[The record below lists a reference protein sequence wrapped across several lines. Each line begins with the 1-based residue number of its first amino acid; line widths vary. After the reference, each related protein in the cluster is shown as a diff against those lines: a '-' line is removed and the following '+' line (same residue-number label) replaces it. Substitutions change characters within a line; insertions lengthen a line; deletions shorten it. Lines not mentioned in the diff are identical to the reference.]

1 MDEPTPRGAL
11 TEKHTATAAPDATEA
26 NGDVNESDPM
36 EDHGDIVRVTITTIG
51 LPMMFFRVHVV
62 VT

>member
-1 MDEPTPRGAL
+1 MVGDGRA
-11 TEKHTATAAPDATEA
+11 HTGRCPYREA
-26 NGDVNESDPM
+26 HGDVNESDPR
-36 EDHGDIVRVTITTIG
+36 EDHRAIVRKTNATIG